1 MFTTSS
7 QYGPMQ
13 FDIINVLKLD
23 SLEGM
28 SIVTAGPDIIPHID
42 NELDLIGTDTP
53 SFISHFRATM
63 NPPQCLL
70 LYTNTFNL
78 YVLT

>member
-28 SIVTAGPDIIPHID
+28 STVTAGPDITPSIAS
-42 NELDLIGTDTP
+42 ELDPTCTYTP
-53 SFISHFRATM
+53 LLVISG
-63 NPPQCLL
+63 PP
-70 LYTNTFNL
+70 
-78 YVLT
+78 